1 MFCFPILA
9 RDNQHPAMAAAG
21 HGFLYP
27 SMWGSSHGSGV
38 SFGNPTSNGSGHHP
52 TSTNSQMPTLSP
64 TSTSNAKENRDTN
77 TFEPPHPSPPNSGS
91 SSSPYHSGYPASPS
105 KCDVKASVHNIK
117 CENNFSSR
125 TDITPRDNFKPQHQ
139 RKSHRTADDPE
150 YANRT
155 ESSPIAE
162 YSPTNNN
169 NHFDSDKE
177 EIANPHN
184 GGEIGY
190 ESNSRHPN
198 YHYHNQDNPV
208 SSSHNGSSSSAYSGH
223 SISGQQGNSS
233 ASGHHLMKQRPEG
246 TNNTSSR
253 HERRNENGDSGSFSP
268 VPENESHIPL
278 SPYNTSSIN
287 STLGVYPTYLS
298 SSHQPNPHQTSSLSS
313 PLYGSYSTC
322 GSLFASSKSF
332 HSNPS
337 SSSKSK
343 SIKNKSS
350 SSGKNHKERK
360 ENFLSAQSIFFVL
373 CMI

>member
-1 MFCFPILA
+1 
-9 RDNQHPAMAAAG
+9 MAAAG

-52 TSTNSQMPTLSP
+52 TSTNSEMPTLSP

-125 TDITPRDNFKPQHQ
+125 TDITPRDNFKTQHQ
-139 RKSHRTADDPE
+139 RKSHRRAEESE
-150 YANRT
+150 YTNRT
-155 ESSPIAE
+155 EASPIAE

-177 EIANPHN
+177 EIVNPHN

-233 ASGHHLMKQRPEG
+233 SSGHHLMKQRPEG

-253 HERRNENGDSGSFSP
+253 HEKRNENGDGGSFSP

-298 SSHQPNPHQTSSLSS
+298 SSHQPNPHQPSSLSS

-322 GSLFASSKSF
+322 GNLFASSKSF

-343 SIKNKSS
+343 SIKNKSN

-360 ENFLSAQSIFFVL
+360 KNFLSAQSFFFLL